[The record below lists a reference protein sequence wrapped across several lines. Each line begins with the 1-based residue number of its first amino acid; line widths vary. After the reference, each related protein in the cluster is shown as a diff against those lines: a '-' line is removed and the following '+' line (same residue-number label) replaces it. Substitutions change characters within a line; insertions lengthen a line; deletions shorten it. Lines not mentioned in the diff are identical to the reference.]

1 MSHALQT
8 TVLSLAGLRR
18 LRFPGEDGSPTT
30 QRDDAARTALSAL
43 ALAAFSYSREAGY
56 DLRSRCMLVPK
67 GPTPYELIDSDGR
80 TQRFGLDASVASQL
94 VSQAAEDASRHG
106 LVWDN
111 APIRLIPTEGL
122 VELIR
127 RSRDVQHTDEG

>member
-1 MSHALQT
+1 
-8 TVLSLAGLRR
+8 
-18 LRFPGEDGSPTT
+18 
-30 QRDDAARTALSAL
+30 
-43 ALAAFSYSREAGY
+43 
-56 DLRSRCMLVPK
+56 MLVPN
-67 GPTPYELIDSDGR
+67 GPTPYELIDSDGQ
-80 TQRFGLDASVASQL
+80 TQRFGLDASGASQL
-94 VSQAAEDASRHG
+94 VSQAVEDAGHHG